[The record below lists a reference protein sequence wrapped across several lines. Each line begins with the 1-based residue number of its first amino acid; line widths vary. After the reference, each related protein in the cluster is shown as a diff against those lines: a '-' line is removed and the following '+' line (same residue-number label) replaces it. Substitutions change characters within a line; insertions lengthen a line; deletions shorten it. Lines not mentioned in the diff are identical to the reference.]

1 MGDSMTD
8 QDDEYGYTHDDS
20 GEWRVWRPAQ
30 EVGTSRP

>member
-1 MGDSMTD
+1 MNDD

-30 EVGTSRP
+30 CSA